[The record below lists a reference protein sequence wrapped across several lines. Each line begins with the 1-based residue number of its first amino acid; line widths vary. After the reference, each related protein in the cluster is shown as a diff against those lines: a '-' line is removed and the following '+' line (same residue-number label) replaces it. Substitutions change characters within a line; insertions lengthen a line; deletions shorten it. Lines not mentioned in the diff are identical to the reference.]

1 VAQIAALSFLVWL
14 GSRYEFGQASYLFG
28 LALFG
33 ICAVI
38 LLWLAVK
45 QWSIQR
51 AVLCSTIA
59 SSIFC
64 VLFLIVAPIAFPG
77 LAKGWAWGEMP
88 APGTLV
94 LLAIVYAG
102 NSLAG
107 ILARESLNNSTTF
120 GENRPSFQG

>member
-1 VAQIAALSFLVWL
+1 M
-14 GSRYEFGQASYLFG
+14 R
-28 LALFG
+28 
-33 ICAVI
+33 
-38 LLWLAVK
+38 
-45 QWSIQR
+45 QWPIKR
-51 AVLCSTIA
+51 AVLCSAIA

-88 APGTLV
+88 ASGTLV

-107 ILARESLNNSTTF
+107 LLASLLSMQ
-120 GENRPSFQG
+120 RSRSSHDKQ